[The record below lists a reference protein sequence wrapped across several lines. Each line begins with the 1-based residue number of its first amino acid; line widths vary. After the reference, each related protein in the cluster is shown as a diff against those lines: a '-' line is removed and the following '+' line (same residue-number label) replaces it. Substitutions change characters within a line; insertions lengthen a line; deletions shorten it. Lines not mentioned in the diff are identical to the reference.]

1 MGQVDFFNSAKTG
14 ASTVLR
20 KLGNPGHQ
28 NRRKRK
34 PPLEPVM
41 NIRASRTIA
50 IVFAMLCISTIAAA
64 PGNPIGGIIV
74 KGGKN
79 PGGEMRALATT
90 DRNGEF
96 TIEFREGGEYK
107 IAFEFKA
114 GDQRRNQIKDGMQ
127 LEYTVKSSGT
137 AAHSMTRQASRTVP
151 SATVLVKIDR
161 ATILIA
167 IPTNGATV
175 SGKIQW
181 ANPSNV
187 TGSRPH

>member
-1 MGQVDFFNSAKTG
+1 
-14 ASTVLR
+14 
-20 KLGNPGHQ
+20 
-28 NRRKRK
+28 
-34 PPLEPVM
+34 M

-50 IVFAMLCISTIAAA
+50 IIFAMLCIPTIAAA

-79 PGGEMRALATT
+79 PAGQMRALATT

-127 LEYTVKSSGT
+127 LEYTLKSSGT

-161 ATILIA
+161 APILIA

-181 ANPSNV
+181 ANPSNG
-187 TGSRPH
+187 TGSRPRGAIKTSHSEQG